1 MKESSRRGFL
11 VATGTGVAAAAITP
25 ALMSAATAN
34 AANTAGGPRQIVAYV
49 NDAKAGTLAIM
60 VGEREVMV
68 TDKDLVARIQSYVK
82 T

>member
-34 AANTAGGPRQIVAYV
+34 AASGPPTIVAHV
-49 NDAKAGTLAIM
+49 QDAKTGSLSIM
-60 VGEREVMV
+60 VGEREVKV
-68 TDKDLVARIQSYVK
+68 VDKDLAARIQSYVRS
-82 T
+82 